1 VRFQND
7 SFGSRRQHPNF
18 CPVDGDERFVGSVD
32 FVGRNL
38 GKVTIDL
45 IIRVESVRIKFGFE
59 SGLTD
64 QPPDRRVTLLAKVRI
79 AACG

>member
-1 VRFQND
+1 VRFQDNG
-7 SFGSRRQHPNF
+7 FGLGCQKSDFR
-18 CPVDGDERFVGSVD
+18 PVDGDERFVGLLD

-64 QPPDRRVTLLAKVRI
+64 QPPNRRMTFFAKVRI